1 MNPINPKVSFSS
13 IGKKAYNGSPT
24 KPVELY
30 KVLKQCASGSWIGK
44 EKGFACIF
52 PYVSNQ
58 MTSKPDTFDG
68 VVFIDLDKFDE
79 HAMLKGMQD
88 VIFNK
93 FDDLC
98 KYMPNLLA
106 MKYSP
111 SGNIHAFIY
120 NNEIRDVKHYKELG
134 TMYLCWLSTAIRKVT
149 GIDLRD
155 FDGVLDGHQTNATQK
170 FNVNH
175 TDFKWNTMCVAASLH
190 PQDVK
195 KIKIEY
201 SKIFESI
208 TSRRVYD
215 IESTALTGKGDI
227 KIDKEYSILG
237 WTGYDARTVIAAA
250 AYFHFRKDL
259 TKARTWL
266 ESFCSNADE
275 VGRQMDNMIR
285 NNTIEY
291 KYHTS
296 VEKFLFGNDGQK
308 VTLEDGEYL
317 SDKIDFND
325 WTGKWYY
332 IISNTNTGKTELVKG
347 FALTGSKKV
356 VILQMNKAL
365 RDGKKQGIE
374 TITMGNFK
382 WDELIP
388 KEQIHTTV
396 EGFIRNCGNL
406 DLSDYTIIVDEA
418 HLLQDYS
425 AIDGKMRTNREL
437 LEILPHAQ
445 RIIFMSA
452 TPKTEI
458 KLYPFEIYEFE
469 KVQNQTL
476 DIVCHPVKYAGKG
489 SKEAARYTYM
499 FNCIKKFNTVTKNK
513 AVIFSNKHQEC
524 WKKYGL
530 KDLDYTWFHA
540 QNKEHPYVCSILDFN
555 KLETEFTLATNYLG
569 VGVEIKNEDEIDIW
583 FDLDEGWDRDFI
595 IQSIGRPR
603 DARVIHIHFF
613 FTVGR
618 NRHEGRLNESEVA
631 SIEMAFANLIDNT
644 GELPTVN
651 LIAAKMTN
659 VYDYNFNIYSCKDKV
674 QALKIGQMISNKD
687 YMTINDRDI
696 LKSLPYK
703 KITSRFIDTATIDT
717 DGKTRII
724 RHETELET
732 HLVSR
737 TDNWWNEHSNDT
749 YEVILN
755 EIGIT
760 IIDKKN
766 ALEMLRKCKYI
777 WRNGIDLVAAVEYFG
792 SINKAREVVNMLV
805 NYCNVKAGKM
815 SMAEFEGANQ
825 DTVEQIKNNFETVE
839 YVFTKEYLDW
849 RIDKMLVGETIRT
862 NSIRI
867 DDMITEILGLPDAE
881 TVSTHEDCPKMFKGD
896 TYQEDYNLL
905 KQKRMVALGKST
917 GKSVK
922 IKNIE
927 TGEVIE
933 FATTRDCIKYLGV
946 GSKTWSKFIKG
957 GTVKK
962 LNKWELIDNQIII
975 CKQVEHND

>member
-1 MNPINPKVSFSS
+1 MNPVNPKVSFSS

-30 KVLKQCASGSWIGK
+30 NVLKQCASGSWMGK
-44 EKGFACIF
+44 EKGFSCIF
-52 PYVSNQ
+52 PYVSST
-58 MTSKPDTFDG
+58 MTSRPTVFDG
-68 VVFIDLDKFDE
+68 VVFIDLDKFNE
-79 HAMLKGMQD
+79 HSNLKGMQE

-98 KYMPNLLA
+98 KCMPNLLA

-111 SGNIHAFIY
+111 SGNIHAFVYHRDIK
-120 NNEIRDVKHYKELG
+120 NEKEYRELG
-134 TMYLCWLSTAIRKVT
+134 TLYLCCLSAAIKKVT

-155 FDGVLDGHQTNATQK
+155 FEGVLDGHQTSATQK

-175 TDFKWNTMCVAASLH
+175 SEFKWNTKCCHAVLSK
-190 PQDVK
+190 QDLKRIKAEYANIFVK
-195 KIKIEY
+195 LTE
-201 SKIFESI
+201 
-208 TSRRVYD
+208 RRIYD
-215 IESTALTGKGDI
+215 IESTALTGKGSM
-227 KIDKEYSILG
+227 KIDKDYSILG

-259 TKARTWL
+259 TKVREWL
-266 ESFCSNADE
+266 ESFCSNAAE
-275 VGRQMDNMIR
+275 IGVQMDNMIR
-285 NNTIEY
+285 NNTIEH

-296 VEKFLFGNDGQK
+296 VEKFLFGNDGKK
-308 VTLEDGEYL
+308 VTLEEGEYL

-332 IISNTNTGKTELVKG
+332 IISNTNTGKTELVKS

-374 TITMGNFK
+374 TITMGNFR
-382 WDELIP
+382 WDEVIP
-388 KEQIHTTV
+388 REQIHTTV

-406 DLSDYTIIVDEA
+406 DLTDYTIIVDEA

-425 AIDGKMRTNREL
+425 AIDGKMKTNREL
-437 LEILPHAQ
+437 LEILPHAG

-469 KVQNQTL
+469 KMQNQTL
-476 DIVCHPVKYAGKG
+476 DIVCHPLKYAGKG
-489 SKEAARYTYM
+489 SKEAARYNYM
-499 FNCIKKFNTVTKNK
+499 FNCIKKFNTVTGNK
-513 AVIFSNKHQEC
+513 GIIFSNKHQEC

-540 QNKEHPYVCSILDFN
+540 QNKEHEHVCSILNYN

-569 VGVEIKNEDEIDIW
+569 VGVEIKGEKEIDIW

-603 DARVIHIHFF
+603 DASIIHVHFF

-618 NRHEGRLNESEVA
+618 KRHEGRLNEAEVE
-631 SIEMAFANLIDNT
+631 SIRIAFENLIDT
-644 GELPTVN
+644 STELPTVN

-696 LKSLPYK
+696 LKTLPYK
-703 KITSRFIDTATIDT
+703 KIATRFVDSAEIDT
-717 DGKTRII
+717 DGKTRLI

-737 TDNWWNEHSNDT
+737 SNNWWNEHSNTT
-749 YEVILN
+749 YETILN

-777 WRNGIDLVAAVEYFG
+777 WRNGVDLVAAVEYFG
-792 SINKAREVVNMLV
+792 SINKARDIVNMLV

-815 SMAEFEGANQ
+815 TVTEFEGAN
-825 DTVEQIKNNFETVE
+825 DNTIEQIKRNFETVE

-849 RIDKMLVGETIRT
+849 RIDKLLIGETIRT
-862 NSIRI
+862 NELKI
-867 DDMITEILGLPDAE
+867 DEMISDILGITNVEDAS
-881 TVSTHEDCPKMFKGD
+881 VGGKCPNMFRGD
-896 TYQEDYNLL
+896 TYKDDYELL
-905 KQKRMVALGKST
+905 KHKRLVERNKSCGKSIE
-917 GKSVK
+917 
-922 IKNIE
+922 IKNTE
-927 TGEVIE
+927 TGEVLE
-933 FATTRDCIKYLGV
+933 FATTRECIKYLGV

-957 GTVKK
+957 GNVKK
-962 LNKWELIDNQIII
+962 LDKWQIMNTMNGNNV
-975 CKQVEHND
+975 Q